1 MQTDL
6 LELRAPALAD
16 GRASYNLAGRVALVT
31 GAAGQR
37 GIGRAIAMR
46 LASEGADVIVNDI
59 GQARRD
65 SDPWGGMPQVVREIE
80 DLGRRA
86 LGAVADIGDAAQVQD
101 MVDQAVTRFG
111 RIDILVNNAGAQ
123 AGLDRVPVVDLDEA
137 EWDRVHRINAKGTF
151 LVCQA
156 VARQMI
162 RAQAG
167 GKIINIAST
176 AGKTGIARYACY
188 CASKFA
194 VIGFTQAL
202 AQELAPHR
210 INVNAICPSLVAT
223 ERVDDM
229 AAVLAPPAMS
239 PQAHRAA
246 MLDRAASNAPLGRM
260 AEVDDVAAMAVF
272 LASTESSYLTG
283 VSISVAGGAQMH

>member
-1 MQTDL
+1 MHTHL
-6 LELRAPALAD
+6 LESIAQARGD
-16 GRASYNLAGRVALVT
+16 GRASYSLSGRVALVT
-31 GAAGQR
+31 GAGGER

-46 LASEGADVIVNDI
+46 LAAEGADVIVNDI
-59 GQARRD
+59 GGTCSKDAG
-65 SDPWGGMPQVVREIE
+65 WGGIAQVVREIE
-80 DLGRRA
+80 DLGRHA
-86 LGAVADIGDAAQVQD
+86 VGAVADISDSSQVQE
-101 MVDQAVTRFG
+101 MVDQAIARFG

-123 AGLDRVPVVDLDEA
+123 AGRDRVPVVDLDEA
-137 EWDRVHRINAKGTF
+137 EWDRVHRINCKGTF

-162 RAQAG
+162 GRGAG

-229 AAVLAPPAMS
+229 AAVLAPPASS
-239 PQAHRAA
+239 PEAHRAD
-246 MLDRAASNAPLGRM
+246 MLTRAASNAPLGRM

-272 LASTESSYLTG
+272 LASSESAYLTG
-283 VSISVAGGAQMH
+283 VAISVAGGTQMH